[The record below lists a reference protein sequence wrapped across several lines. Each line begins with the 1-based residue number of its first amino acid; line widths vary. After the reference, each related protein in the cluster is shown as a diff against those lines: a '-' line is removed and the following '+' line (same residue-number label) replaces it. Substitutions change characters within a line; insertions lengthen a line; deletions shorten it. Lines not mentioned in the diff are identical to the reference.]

1 MQERRKYSRFNT
13 KGSVILK
20 TEDKAS
26 TSIKAELSNISFEG
40 FSVHAAEKIEVDTNV
55 RFELN
60 INLWYEPISGEG
72 KIKYIQEIKKP
83 DQFFRMGVEFVKLD
97 RKVIQH
103 IISLIQA
110 EICAETRRKEQFR
123 RKAF

>member
-1 MQERRKYSRFNT
+1 MQERRKYSRFDS

-20 TEDKAS
+20 TEDKAGAP
-26 TSIKAELSNISFEG
+26 IKAELSNISFEG
-40 FSVHAAEKIEVDTNV
+40 FSVYAPEKIEVGADV

-83 DQFFRMGVEFVKLD
+83 DQFFRMGVEFVKVD